1 MFKMKAPVTLLW
13 LSLLHLGLS
22 IPVGRP
28 SNWLRQCRASTNIT
42 ALEVLPGGGWDNLRN
57 IDMGR
62 VMNLSYFQCQTTED
76 GLYLIPDEVF
86 VIPCKETGVET
97 NSEIMSS
104 WQVQQSSTAHS
115 MNAEASFF
123 SLLNGKYSSENQ
135 RMKIHQVQDSSNAT
149 RVQVRNHIYTIKA
162 YPDFNLDSRFAQQ
175 AKEIADAIENNQTRN
190 ADYLSE
196 KMVLD
201 FGTHVIT
208 SVDAGATLVQE
219 DYLRSSYVSDSVS
232 DSHSV
237 KALAGLNFYDK
248 LKFDI
253 SSQNTQQS
261 SSLQTYQSNIQYS
274 LTQSHGGAP
283 FYPGITLQKWQ
294 ESTRNNLVA
303 IDRQGLA
310 LHYFINENSLPDLP
324 QPTVAKIA
332 KSVSKAIQR
341 YYKVNTRPGC
351 IDVNSQNFNFQANID
366 DASCEGPATNLSF
379 GGVYQECIP
388 YSQNAEP
395 LCDALAQKN
404 PDTGAFSCKP
414 PYSPTLLR
422 SEVRQQAY
430 TKYECHDQPYSC
442 GFLNL
447 YECHRQVCQDN
458 TYVRSAHINTFWCSV
473 NGNAPENSGY
483 LFGGVYSPSQV
494 NPITKAKSCPL
505 QFLPLKFLS
514 DGQVICVSNDYE
526 LGFRY
531 SVPFG
536 GFFSC
541 QSENPMSGQQSRCPP
556 KFSQHL
562 AAVSDGCEILYCVQ
576 SGQFTGG
583 QLLPINLPP
592 FTRAPLVNLQA
603 TNTVMVMTE
612 GEKSWVR
619 VGQTKTWKLANQE
632 DFQEIYKSFNSDQ
645 SQMSTREK
653 AGVAF
658 GVMGMMALVLAGVVF
673 LVKRRRRGLSGTA
686 VRQGYVEIRQEEVE
700 RDEGERAILVEID

>member
-13 LSLLHLGLS
+13 FSLLHLGLS

-28 SNWLRQCRASTNIT
+28 GNWLRQCRASTNLSIT

-86 VIPCKETGVET
+86 VIPNKETRVET

-104 WQVQQSSTAHS
+104 WQVQQSSTARS
-115 MNAEASFF
+115 MNAEASFS

-135 RMKIHQVQDSSNAT
+135 RMKIHQVQDSSNGT

-208 SVDAGATLVQE
+208 SVDAGATLVEE
-219 DYLRSSYVSDSVS
+219 DYLRSSYVSDTVS
-232 DSHSV
+232 GNYSV
-237 KALAGLNFYDK
+237 KALAGLNFFDK

-261 SSLQTYQSNIQYS
+261 SLLQTYQSNIQYS

-294 ESTRNNLVA
+294 ESTRNNMVA
-303 IDRQGLA
+303 IDRQGLP

-351 IDVNSQNFNFQANID
+351 IDVNSQNFNLQANID
-366 DASCEGPATNLSF
+366 DDSCEGPATNLSF
-379 GGVYQECIP
+379 GGVYQECNPI
-388 YSQNAEP
+388 SQNAGP

-404 PDTGAFSCKP
+404 PHTGAFSCKP

-430 TKYECHDQPYSC
+430 TAYECHDQRYSC
-442 GFLNL
+442 GIFHMFN
-447 YECHRQVCQDN
+447 CHRQVCQDN
-458 TYVRSAHINTFWCSV
+458 THVRTAHINTVWCSV
-473 NGNAPENSGY
+473 NGNAPDNSGY

-494 NPITKAKSCPL
+494 NPITNAKSCPSK
-505 QFLPLKFLS
+505 FLPLKFLS

-526 LGFRY
+526 FGFRY

-541 QSENPMSGQQSRCPP
+541 QSENPMAGQQSRCPP

-576 SGQFTGG
+576 SRRFTGG

-592 FTRAPLVNLQA
+592 FTRAPLVSLQA

-619 VGQTKTWKLANQE
+619 VGLTKTWKLANQE

-645 SQMSTREK
+645 SQMSTGEK

-658 GVMGMMALVLAGVVF
+658 GVMGMMALVLVGVVF
-673 LVKRRRRGLSGTA
+673 LVKRRRRGLSGTT
-686 VRQGYVEIRQEEVE
+686 VRRGYVEILQEEVE
-700 RDEGERAILVEID
+700 SDEGGDSVTG

>member
-1 MFKMKAPVTLLW
+1 MKAPVTLLV
-13 LSLLHLGLS
+13 LSLHLCLS
-22 IPVGRP
+22 IPVSRP
-28 SNWLRQCRASTNIT
+28 GNWLRQCRASANLSIT

-62 VMNLSYFQCQTTED
+62 VMNLSYFHCQTTED

-86 VIPCKETGVET
+86 VVPHKETGVET
-97 NSEIMSS
+97 NSEIISS
-104 WQVQQSSTAHS
+104 WQFQQSSTARGI
-115 MNAEASFF
+115 NAEASFF
-123 SLLNGKYSSENQ
+123 SMLNGKYSSENQ
-135 RMKIHQVQDSSNAT
+135 RVKIHQVQDSSNAT

-162 YPDFNLDSRFAQQ
+162 FPDFNLDSRFAQQ
-175 AKEIADAIENNQTRN
+175 AREIADAIENNQTRT

-201 FGTHVIT
+201 YGTHVIT

-219 DYLRSSYVSDSVS
+219 DYLRSSYVSNGVS
-232 DSHSV
+232 EASSV

-248 LKFDI
+248 IKFDI

-261 SSLQTYQSNIQYS
+261 SSLQAYQSNIQYS
-274 LTQSHGGAP
+274 LIQSHGGAS

-303 IDRQGLA
+303 IDRLGLA
-310 LHYFINENSLPDLP
+310 LHYFINENAFPDLP
-324 QPTVAKIA
+324 QPTVDKVA
-332 KSVSKAIQR
+332 KSVGKAIER

-351 IDVNSQNFNFQANID
+351 VDVGSQNFNFQANID
-366 DASCEGPATNLSF
+366 DDSCEGPATNLTF
-379 GGVYQECIP
+379 GGIYQECIP
-388 YSQNAEP
+388 ISRNTEP

-404 PDTGAFSCKP
+404 PDTGAFSCQP
-414 PYSPTLLR
+414 PYSATLLR

-430 TKYECHDQPYSC
+430 TVYECHDEKYRC
-442 GFLNL
+442 GVFHLSH
-447 YECHRQVCQDN
+447 CHRQVCQDK

-483 LFGGVYSPSQV
+483 LFGGVYNPSQV
-494 NPITKAKSCPL
+494 NPITNAKTCPSK
-505 QFLPLKFLS
+505 FLPLKFLS
-514 DGQVICVSNDYE
+514 DGQVICVSKDYE
-526 LGFRY
+526 LANKY

-541 QSENPMSGQQSRCPP
+541 QSSNPMSGQQRRCPS

-562 AAVSDGCEILYCVQ
+562 AAVSDGCEVLYCVQ
-576 SGQFTGG
+576 SGRFTGG
-583 QLLPINLPP
+583 QLLPIILPP
-592 FTRAPLVNLQA
+592 FTRAPLVSFQA

-619 VGQTKTWKLANQE
+619 VGQTKTWKLAKQE
-632 DFQEIYKSFNSDQ
+632 DFQKIFKSLNSDQ
-645 SQMSTREK
+645 SEMSGGEK

-658 GVMGMMALVLAGVVF
+658 GVMGMMALVLVGVVF
-673 LVKRRRRGLSGTA
+673 LVKRR
-686 VRQGYVEIRQEEVE
+686 
-700 RDEGERAILVEID
+700 